1 MNKMRLIS
9 LYEGYGNPDLW
20 DKDSEVYAITDN
32 FVSDPKYW
40 GIRYNKKVALM
51 VEPRSFIPEAYKY
64 LEEHYME
71 FKYIFTFD
79 DILLKLPNARRMQY
93 GTYWCTSDEKK
104 TKGVSMICSEKTFLE
119 GHRKRQE
126 VARRLHDEK
135 LADVMGKWNGGE
147 YVDTIEAFRDYKF
160 NVAMENDK
168 QDYYFTEKLC
178 NCFANKVVPIYYGAR
193 KIGEFF
199 DMKGI
204 IYIEDRDTIPDVIR
218 NLDIDKEYAKRKKAI
233 DKNYELVKEFRS
245 YDDYLYKT
253 YEKEIEEMFK

>member
-9 LYEGYGNPDLW
+9 MYEGYGNPDLY
-20 DKDSEVYAITDN
+20 DANSDVYAIADD
-32 FVSDPKYW
+32 FVTKDEYKGIPKD
-40 GIRYNKKVALM
+40 KKVALM
-51 VEPRSFIPEAYKY
+51 VEPRSFMPKAYEY
-64 LEEHYME
+64 LDEHYDE
-71 FKYIFTFD
+71 FKYVFTFD
-79 DILLKLPNARRMQY
+79 DKLLKLPNAKKMPY
-93 GTYWCTSDEKK
+93 GTYWCTSDEPK

-126 VARRLHDEK
+126 VARKLYDAG

-178 NCFANKVVPIYYGAR
+178 NCLANKTIPIYYGAR
-193 KIGEFF
+193 KLDEFF

-204 IYIEDRDTIPDVIR
+204 IYVEDRDTIPELIKNMD
-218 NLDIDKEYAKRKKAI
+218 LDKEYAKRKKAI
-233 DKNYELVKEFRS
+233 EKNYELVKKFRS

-253 YEKEIEEMFK
+253 YEKEIEEMF